1 LEGELMK
8 YCTLTALA
16 GAIVLA
22 ASSAGAVN
30 SYMFGF
36 TPTGSQTLTLNG
48 GAYVIQAS
56 AQGWINQFGSGNGA
70 DGNYIVGNCTVG
82 GCGDSVDGEYRDY
95 FVFDLSG
102 V

>member
-1 LEGELMK
+1 
-8 YCTLTALA
+8 
-16 GAIVLA
+16 
-22 ASSAGAVN
+22 
-30 SYMFGF
+30 MFGF

-56 AQGWINQFGSGNGA
+56 AQGWIDQFGSGNGA

-82 GCGDSVDGEYRDY
+82 GCGDGVDGEYRDY

-102 V
+102 GNQFVTMRAGQAAAAAG